1 MSISV
6 IHVFLLAV
14 AVSLWAPRVDAGI
27 CVDVNLHAASAGLS
41 HDLVA
46 ALELE
51 ATAIWAGYDVELR
64 WQVPMC
70 AVEDAS
76 FDVLIER
83 HPSRASAGRAV
94 LGSTHVQLTLPDR
107 VPILID
113 YDATE
118 KTLASLTVGELTEA
132 LGRQRIGPE
141 EMGRA
146 LGRVAAH
153 EIGHVL
159 LALPNHQRR
168 GLMRESFQAIDMLI
182 PVRFQY
188 TLSPMEVARLRHRSN
203 WIVSNRS
210 HAGSPDLKDEL
221 PYSRQRQEAPED
233 VGKAIDRTK
242 R

>member
-6 IHVFLLAV
+6 VHVFLLAV
-14 AVSLWAPRVDAGI
+14 AASLWAPRVDAGI
-27 CVDVNLHAASAGLS
+27 CVDVNLHGASAALS
-41 HDLVA
+41 HDLVGS
-46 ALELE
+46 LEQE
-51 ATAIWAGYDVELR
+51 ATAIWARYDVELR

-76 FDVLIER
+76 FDILIGR
-83 HPSRASAGRAV
+83 HASGASKGRAV
-94 LGSTHVQLTLPDR
+94 LGSTQVQLTLPDR

-118 KTLASLTVGELTEA
+118 TTLASLTVGELTDA
-132 LGRQRIGPE
+132 LGRQRIGPQ

-159 LALPNHQRR
+159 LALPNHQRQ
-168 GLMRESFQAIDMLI
+168 GLMRESFQALDMVL
-182 PVRFQY
+182 PLRSQY
-188 TLSPMEVARLRHRSN
+188 TLSAIEVARLRHRSN
-203 WIVSNRS
+203 WILSSRS
-210 HAGSPDLKDEL
+210 RAGSPDLKGEL
-221 PYSRQRQEAPED
+221 PYSPRGREAPDD
-233 VGKAIDRTK
+233 VGKVIDRTK

>member
-6 IHVFLLAV
+6 VHVFLLAA
-14 AVSLWAPRVDAGI
+14 AVSLWAPRVDAAI
-27 CVDVNLHAASAGLS
+27 CVDVNLDAASAGLS
-41 HDLVA
+41 HELDA
-46 ALELE
+46 AIEKE
-51 ATAIWAGYDVELR
+51 ATAIWAQYDVELR
-64 WQVPMC
+64 WEAPMC

-83 HPSRASAGRAV
+83 HSSRASETRAV
-94 LGSTHVQLTLPDR
+94 LGSTHVQLALPDR

-118 KTLASLTVGELTEA
+118 TTLASLTVGELTGA
-132 LGRQRIGPE
+132 LGRQQIGRD

-159 LALPNHQRR
+159 LALPNHQRQ
-168 GLMRESFQAIDMLI
+168 GLMRESFQAIDMVV

-188 TLSPMEVARLRHRSN
+188 TLSPMEIARLRHRSN
-203 WIVSNRS
+203 WIVANRNR
-210 HAGSPDLKDEL
+210 AGSPDVKDEL
-221 PYSRQRQEAPED
+221 PYARQRQEAPED
-233 VGKAIDRTK
+233 VGKVIDRTK